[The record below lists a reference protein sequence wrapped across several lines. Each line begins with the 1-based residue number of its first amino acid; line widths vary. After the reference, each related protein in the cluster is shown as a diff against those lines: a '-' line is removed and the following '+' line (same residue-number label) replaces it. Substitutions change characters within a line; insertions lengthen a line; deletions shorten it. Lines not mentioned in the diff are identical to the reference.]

1 MGGGGGFELNKLNR
15 KLVEDRPGWSDL
27 TWRMEKEEE
36 PDIQSDQVGGW
47 GVLVKPT
54 EQGVC

>member
-1 MGGGGGFELNKLNR
+1 MGGGGGFRLNKPNR

-36 PDIQSDQVGGW
+36 PDIQSDQVGRS
-47 GVLVKPT
+47 GVLVKLT